1 MKYLHDKLNTK
12 NLRQEAL
19 QTFNDKVAQ
28 TPRLLLAIIVGGKM
42 AW

>member
-1 MKYLHDKLNTK
+1 MKIFAHKLNTK

-42 AW
+42 PW